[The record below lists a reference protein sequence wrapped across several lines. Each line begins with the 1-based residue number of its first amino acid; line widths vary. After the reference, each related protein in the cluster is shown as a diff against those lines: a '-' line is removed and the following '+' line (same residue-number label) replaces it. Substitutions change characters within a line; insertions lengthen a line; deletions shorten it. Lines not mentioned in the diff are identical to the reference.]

1 MGAPG
6 CGLPWSGGC
15 GMNPIQF
22 AQMQMAQ
29 MQAMAAFTA
38 KAEDGRLQMW
48 SKKCLAEPPA
58 PAPVDTEE
66 RYYGLIRD
74 YNESQGFGFIECE
87 DAKFRYG
94 MDVFIHRRQMFGLA
108 KGDEVSFVIVRNSQG
123 QPQARHVIKKEEP
136 LASRKDRERR
146 EAAKLQAKKQA
157 SEKVFTPSNLEGKV
171 MSEEEAR
178 RFQAHCLMKQK
189 QPELAQ
195 EYLQQM
201 LDFGCEPD
209 EVSFNAVVTA
219 LLAAGK
225 MAEAG
230 KALKQMV
237 TMQLIPSR
245 THYNQLIQHH
255 CKIGE
260 VSKAAFWLT
269 LMKATGQ
276 SDSQMSIR
284 SRLFSPLDNSRPDI
298 EKAAKGEATGGF
310 NDRQMPSW
318 TPPGIFF
325 PIMWILIVAP
335 LRAAASMMLWQQV
348 GHLCDGTILALML
361 HLSIG
366 DTWNTVNNVERRLGV
381 LCVWAS
387 ALFASYAYYQVVP
400 LAGELLLPTCL
411 WLTVAAALVTDTWRV
426 NNSSGLEPLFPYRSP
441 NATPPSLPDVVSYQ
455 HLINA
460 AAATEDED
468 SVDQW
473 LSEMRNA
480 SLSPDVITYTSLM
493 ESLVSRGADEQAKRW
508 LQTMV
513 NESVQPNLVMFNVLL
528 ASTGRQGDCSR
539 QEQWLQELRRQRL
552 QPDRVSFNTLIL
564 GQVRAGELERAE
576 QSLEELRKARCRPD
590 LLSYMPLLDAYART
604 GDAEKLLASLEKMLH
619 ARVEPDAS
627 TWRTFGK
634 ALIRM
639 FGGDHVPSAR
649 DLNVRIANTGKDE
662 VYYEDEEDTWFDD
675 GEEGWYEADWFD
687 EEAYEAV
694 EYDEE
699 DEPIPDELEEAM
711 DQADEAYVSYVES
724 RKRMKELAL
733 SRGFYPVVAL
743 GPDFER
749 SGSRFP
755 KGEGKGGKDKG
766 KSGGG
771 KGKSKGKGKSGG
783 FMRRTPFNRRPMSG
797 LRRPPNTSSNTSNAE
812 KSTLTGS
819 TAQHGPRFKRYR
831 SQASGIKEVPE
842 EVTMVEEEV
851 LKEDV
856 VTYEHEE
863 QCFFTASAC
872 GKAIVDSGATRTIVG
887 ENVWHRWIEVYGN
900 EQTKPVVTRP
910 KVRSFK
916 FGGGEVLQSN
926 YEVEFTAVVHGQV
939 LSLTASV
946 VPGDTPFLL
955 ARPTLEEWGVIHDY
969 KDNRM
974 KNGTSEWFTPERN
987 DRGHF
992 VLDLMMYQNIFV
1004 TEEIYCQIED
1014 REVMGIEPDTL
1025 LVDDGPYD
1033 VWDIEPT
1040 IEADLHET
1048 IQSDHL
1054 EETFEVDDIA
1064 EKAVKRLQ
1072 DGKKL
1077 RFFEVY
1083 VDQGNLAVQ
1092 LAKRDDVEMDGKSQK
1107 LREMQNY
1114 EKGFTELAANAIYKC
1129 MEENW
1134 RKKEIAKIMVAEEV
1148 DKENKMKEV
1157 TKEDIKMSK
1166 LHPKTAVSIVAKLHR
1181 QLGHP
1186 GRDRLITALR
1196 EAGMHDDLIEVAK
1209 SYKCDTCQNFVNKK
1223 PAKASALP
1231 QAQKFNEILEMD
1243 IFHIRWD
1250 DKKLRVLAIID
1261 LFSRYEMNVEV
1272 IAETEKEELKIL
1284 SDWINV
1290 FGCPQKIRTDA
1301 SGAHMSEAFLNYMD
1315 DRNIKLDLIP
1325 KDAHHK
1331 MGTVERLHAV
1341 RRLQLLK
1348 MKQENPGLTLADAA
1362 PIACSL
1368 RNRLRSVHGSSP
1380 SQIVFGTNAGDLGL
1394 MDEPMTNSA
1403 EPTKQYQQLQQLR
1416 LQAAKAF
1423 YDANYNNTLRK
1434 ALLSKSRSEPMQ
1446 FFVGDWVYYWRDGDS
1461 KLEINRWRGP
1471 ALICS
1476 MQPRGITETDAGPRP
1491 DIYWHKPTRQ
1501 LRKLQHKPN
1510 LTQKMR
1516 KWLK

>member
-269 LMKATGQ
+269 LMK
-276 SDSQMSIR
+276 
-284 SRLFSPLDNSRPDI
+284 
-298 EKAAKGEATGGF
+298 
-310 NDRQMPSW
+310 
-318 TPPGIFF
+318 
-325 PIMWILIVAP
+325 
-335 LRAAASMMLWQQV
+335 
-348 GHLCDGTILALML
+348 
-361 HLSIG
+361 
-366 DTWNTVNNVERRLGV
+366 
-381 LCVWAS
+381 
-387 ALFASYAYYQVVP
+387 
-400 LAGELLLPTCL
+400 
-411 WLTVAAALVTDTWRV
+411 
-426 NNSSGLEPLFPYRSP
+426 
-441 NATPPSLPDVVSYQ
+441 ATPPSLPDVVSYQ